1 MRIPRGSASRPPG
14 AEARPGQF
22 LEKENVMDNMLVSLL
37 AFILGAGVAAGLL
50 ITLQKQRQRAGEEIL
65 SMARQEAETLRK
77 QALIN
82 AREEWLQKENRRK
95 ADLKQKEKKLQQ
107 KEQQLK
113 SHEAEIRGSQKAVQD
128 LEMELTL
135 KAKMLDHKEEEQ
147 KSLKDELKER
157 LGEVQQRLESISGL
171 TMEEARHHVLDQAQQ
186 KYEREAAELAAEIR
200 TQARENATREAR
212 ETLITTI
219 EKMAADSTSEATI
232 KEVEIPNNRIKGMVI
247 GREGRNIKSFEAI
260 TGTKIIV
267 DETPDTIVISC
278 FDPVRR
284 EIARQALDT
293 LIKTRNFSPRTIQDA
308 VTKATRTVENQMNE
322 AAGKVLKDLHL
333 NVHPDLKRMLGRLRF
348 RTSYGQNVLDHSKEV
363 ARIAGS
369 LAAELGLD
377 VMLAKRAGL
386 LHDVGKADSNGS
398 DKSHVA
404 IGVEVCKRVRE
415 HPIVINSVMA
425 HHNEA
430 PPIDPISE
438 LVTAADIISS
448 SRPGVRRD
456 SVDSYTKRVEMLEGI
471 AGGFPGVHRVY
482 ALYAGREIRVVAES
496 SRLDDVMSEKL
507 SSDIAEKISQ
517 DMQFPGQIKVVVIRE
532 SRAMA
537 TAV

>member
-1 MRIPRGSASRPPG
+1 
-14 AEARPGQF
+14 
-22 LEKENVMDNMLVSLL
+22 MDNMLVSLL

>member
-1 MRIPRGSASRPPG
+1 MTAWLLPAL
-14 AEARPGQF
+14 A
-22 LEKENVMDNMLVSLL
+22 LL
-37 AFILGAGVAAGLL
+37 AGAALASLFFLL
-50 ITLQKQRQRAGEEIL
+50 MQRQRRQTGEEVL
-65 SMARQEAETLRK
+65 AQARQEAETLRK
-77 QALIN
+77 QTIIN
-82 AREEWLQKENRRK
+82 AREEWLVKENRRK
-95 ADLKQKEKKLQQ
+95 TDLKQREKKLLQ

-113 SHEAEIRGSQKAVQD
+113 SHEAEVRGAQRAAQD
-128 LEMELTL
+128 LEMELTV
-135 KAKMLDHKEEEQ
+135 KARMLDHKEEEQ
-147 KSLKDELKER
+147 KSLKDELRQHLE
-157 LGEVQQRLESISGL
+157 EVQARMEAVSGL
-171 TMEEARHHVLDQAQQ
+171 TMEEARRHVLEQAQQ
-186 KYEREAAELAAEIR
+186 KYEREAAELAAEIKG
-200 TQARENATREAR
+200 QARENAAREAR
-212 ETLITTI
+212 ETIISTI
-219 EKMAADSTSEATI
+219 ERMAADAASEGTI

-284 EIARQALDT
+284 EVARQALEA

-308 VTKATRTVENQMNE
+308 VTRAVRSVDNAMNE
-322 AAGKVLKDLHL
+322 AANKVLKELHL

-348 RTSYGQNVLDHSKEV
+348 RTSYGQNVLDHSREV
-363 ARIAGS
+363 AKIAGAM
-369 LAAELGLD
+369 AAELGLD

-430 PPIDPISE
+430 PPNDPISE

-448 SRPGVRRD
+448 ARPGVRRD
-456 SVDSYTKRVEMLEGI
+456 SVDSYTRRVEMLEGI

-496 SRLDDVMSEKL
+496 SRVDDVMSEKL
-507 SSDIAEKISQ
+507 SSDIADKISQ
-517 DMQFPGQIKVVVIRE
+517 DMQFPGSIKVVVIRE
-532 SRAMA
+532 SRAVA

>member
-1 MRIPRGSASRPPG
+1 MYC
-14 AEARPGQF
+14 
-22 LEKENVMDNMLVSLL
+22 LL
-37 AFILGAGVAAGLL
+37 AFLAGGGLAAALIL
-50 ITLQKQRQRAGEEIL
+50 TLQRQRGRAGDEIL
-65 SMARQEAETLRK
+65 AQARQEAETLRK
-77 QALIN
+77 QALVN
-82 AREEWLQKENRRK
+82 AREEWLVKENRRK
-95 ADLKQKEKKLQQ
+95 ADLKQREKKLQQ

-113 SHEAEIRGSQKAVQD
+113 GHEAEIRGSQKAVQD

-147 KSLKDELKER
+147 KSLKDELKLR
-157 LGEVQQRLESISGL
+157 LEEVQHRLEAVSGL
-171 TMEEARHHVLDQAQQ
+171 TMEEARRQVLEQAEQR
-186 KYEREAAELAAEIR
+186 YESEAAQLAAEIKG
-200 TQARENATREAR
+200 QARENASREAR
-212 ETLITTI
+212 EVIVTTI
-219 EKMAADSTSEATI
+219 EKMAADATSEATI

-308 VTKATRTVENQMNE
+308 VTKATRTVENIMNE
-322 AAGKVLKDLHL
+322 AAGKVLKDLRL
-333 NVHPDLKRMLGRLRF
+333 SVHPDLKRMLGRLRF
-348 RTSYGQNVLDHSKEV
+348 RTSYGQNVLDHSREV

-398 DKSHVA
+398 DRSHVA

-456 SVDSYTKRVEMLEGI
+456 SVDSYTRRVEMLEGI

-496 SRLDDVMSEKL
+496 ARVDDAMSEKL

-532 SRAMA
+532 SRAVA

>member
-1 MRIPRGSASRPPG
+1 
-14 AEARPGQF
+14 
-22 LEKENVMDNMLVSLL
+22 MDNLITPLL
-37 AFILGAGVAAGLL
+37 ALLAGGGIAAALFIML
-50 ITLQKQRQRAGEEIL
+50 QRQRRQAGAEIL
-65 SMARQEAETLRK
+65 GQARQEAETLRK
-77 QALIN
+77 QTVIN
-82 AREEWLQKENRRK
+82 AREEWLVKENRRK
-95 ADLKQKEKKLQQ
+95 VDLKQREKKLQL

-113 SHEAEIRGSQKAVQD
+113 SHEAEIRGAQKAVQD

-135 KAKMLDHKEEEQ
+135 KSRMLDHKEEEQ
-147 KSLKDELKER
+147 KTLKDELKER
-157 LGEVQQRLESISGL
+157 LEEVGARLESVSGL
-171 TMEEARHHVLDQAQQ
+171 TMEEARRHVLDLAQQ
-186 KYEREAAELAAEIR
+186 KFEREAAELAAEIKGQ
-200 TQARENATREAR
+200 TRENATREAR
-212 ETLITTI
+212 EVIITTI
-219 EKMAADSTSEATI
+219 ERMAADATSEATI

-247 GREGRNIKSFEAI
+247 GREGRNIRSFEAI

-284 EIARQALDT
+284 EIARQALDA

-308 VTKATRTVENQMNE
+308 VTRASRSVENVMNE
-322 AAGKVLKDLHL
+322 AAGKVLKELHL
-333 NVHPDLKRMLGRLRF
+333 SVHPDLKRMLGRLRF

-363 ARIAGS
+363 SRIAGAM
-369 LAAELGLD
+369 AAELGLD

-456 SVDSYTKRVEMLEGI
+456 SVDSYTRRVEMLEGI
-471 AGGFPGVHRVY
+471 AGSFNGVHRVY

-496 SRLDDVMSEKL
+496 SRVDDVMSEKL
-507 SSDIAEKISQ
+507 SSDIADKISQ
-517 DMQFPGQIKVVVIRE
+517 DMQFPGSIKVVVIRE
-532 SRAMA
+532 SRAVA

>member
-1 MRIPRGSASRPPG
+1 
-14 AEARPGQF
+14 
-22 LEKENVMDNMLVSLL
+22 MDNLITPLL
-37 AFILGAGVAAGLL
+37 ALLAGGGMASALFIML
-50 ITLQKQRQRAGEEIL
+50 QRQRRQAGAEIL
-65 SMARQEAETLRK
+65 GQARQEAETLRK
-77 QALIN
+77 QTVIN
-82 AREEWLQKENRRK
+82 AREEWLVKENRRK
-95 ADLKQKEKKLQQ
+95 VDLKQREKKLQL

-113 SHEAEIRGSQKAVQD
+113 SHEAEIRGAQKAVQD

-135 KAKMLDHKEEEQ
+135 KSRMLDHKEEEQ
-147 KSLKDELKER
+147 KTLKDELKER
-157 LGEVQQRLESISGL
+157 LEEVGARLESVSGL
-171 TMEEARHHVLDQAQQ
+171 TMEEARRHVLDQAQQ
-186 KYEREAAELAAEIR
+186 KFEREAAELAAEIKG
-200 TQARENATREAR
+200 QARENATREAR
-212 ETLITTI
+212 EVIITTI
-219 EKMAADSTSEATI
+219 ERMAADATSEATI

-247 GREGRNIKSFEAI
+247 GREGRNIRSFEAI

-284 EIARQALDT
+284 EIARQALDA

-308 VTKATRTVENQMNE
+308 VTRAGRSVDNVMNE
-322 AAGKVLKDLHL
+322 AAGKVLKELHL
-333 NVHPDLKRMLGRLRF
+333 SVHPDLKRMLGRLRF

-363 ARIAGS
+363 SRIAGAM
-369 LAAELGLD
+369 AAELGLD

-456 SVDSYTKRVEMLEGI
+456 SVDSYTRRVEMLEGI
-471 AGGFPGVHRVY
+471 AGSFNGVHRVY

-496 SRLDDVMSEKL
+496 SRVDDVMSEKL

-517 DMQFPGQIKVVVIRE
+517 DMQFPGSIKVVVIRE
-532 SRAMA
+532 SRAVA

>member
-1 MRIPRGSASRPPG
+1 MSVWMTA
-14 AEARPGQF
+14 
-22 LEKENVMDNMLVSLL
+22 LL
-37 AFILGAGVAAGLL
+37 ALVAGAGLSAMACVAL
-50 ITLQKQRQRAGEEIL
+50 QRQRRRAGEEIL
-65 SMARQEAETLRK
+65 SLARQEAETLRK
-77 QALIN
+77 QALVN
-82 AREEWLQKENRRK
+82 AREEWAVKERRRK
-95 ADLKQKEKKLQQ
+95 DDLKQREKKLLQ

-113 SHEAEIRGSQKAVQD
+113 AHEAEIRGSQKAVQD
-128 LEMELTL
+128 LEMELGL
-135 KAKMLDHKEEEQ
+135 KAKMLEHKDEEQ
-147 KSLKDELKER
+147 KSLKDELKVR
-157 LGEVQQRLESISGL
+157 LEEVQGRLESISGL
-171 TMEEARHHVLDQAQQ
+171 TMEEARRQVLDQAQQ
-186 KYEREAAELAAEIR
+186 KYEREAAELAAEIKG
-200 TQARENATREAR
+200 QARENAQREAR
-212 ETLITTI
+212 EVIITTI
-219 EKMAADSTSEATI
+219 ERMAADSTSEATI
-232 KEVEIPNNRIKGMVI
+232 KEVEIPNNRLKGMVI

-284 EIARQALDT
+284 EIARLALDV
-293 LIKTRNFSPRTIQDA
+293 LIKTRNFSPRTIQEA
-308 VTKATRTVENQMNE
+308 VTKATRAVDNTMNE
-322 AAGKVLKDLHL
+322 AANKVLKELRL

-363 ARIAGS
+363 ARIAGAM
-369 LAAELGLD
+369 AAELGLD

-448 SRPGVRRD
+448 ARPGVRRD
-456 SVDSYTKRVEMLEGI
+456 SVDSYTKRVETLEGI
-471 AGGFPGVHRVY
+471 AGSFPGVHRVY

-496 SRLDDVMSEKL
+496 ARLDDVLSEKL
-507 SSDIAEKISQ
+507 SSDIADKISQ
-517 DMQFPGQIKVVVIRE
+517 EMQFPGQIKVVVIRE
-532 SRAMA
+532 SRAVA